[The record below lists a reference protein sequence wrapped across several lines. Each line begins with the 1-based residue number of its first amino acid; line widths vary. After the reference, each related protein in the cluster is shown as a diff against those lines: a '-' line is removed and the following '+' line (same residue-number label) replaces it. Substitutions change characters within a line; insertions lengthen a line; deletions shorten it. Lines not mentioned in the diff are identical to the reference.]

1 MIEEIKKLIIFAR
14 KHNDVIEIGDI
25 TKVIGKEL
33 SENEM
38 LQLSKE
44 LSLKNIDIIQYNQQ
58 EEVTI
63 SEDELLADGE
73 LNTLKD
79 DYVETIPETDVEDE
93 FEFETETLD
102 TDNSVFIEDS
112 VKSYLSEIGS
122 IPLLSKEEEVE
133 LACRIEH
140 GDLQAKE
147 EMIRANLR
155 LVVCVAKRYARN
167 TNLKLLDLIQE
178 GNIGLMR
185 AVDKFDYSRGY
196 KFSTYA
202 MWWIRQAISRAIADQ
217 DRTIRIPVHMK
228 EQMSRMTRVSKRFR
242 DEHGYDANAKELA
255 KLMDLQVD
263 KVEEILKLYGDT
275 ISLDVPVGQDDESA
289 QLSDFIADD
298 TMPEQFS
305 SVEHVMLSEE
315 IDNVLQC
322 LTQRE
327 QDIIKLRFGFCDGKI
342 WTLEEVGKEFN
353 LTRERIR
360 QIEAKA
366 LGKLRM
372 KKDVGK
378 LKTYLE

>member
-1 MIEEIKKLIIFAR
+1 MVEEIKKLIIFAR

-33 SENEM
+33 SDNEM

-44 LSLKNIDIIQYNQQ
+44 LSLKNIDIIHYNQQ
-58 EEVTI
+58 EKTEI
-63 SEDELLADGE
+63 GENEIFSDGDI
-73 LNTLKD
+73 NTLKD
-79 DYVETIPETDVEDE
+79 DYVKSVAEETEVD
-93 FEFETETLD
+93 FEFETEALD
-102 TDNSVFIEDS
+102 DDNDAFIEDS

-122 IPLLSKEEEVE
+122 IPLLSKEEEVL
-133 LACRIEH
+133 LACRIEQ
-140 GDLQAKE
+140 GDLKAKE

-155 LVVCVAKRYARN
+155 LVVCVAKRYART

-228 EQMSRMTRVSKRFR
+228 EQMSRMTRISKKFR

-255 KLMDLQVD
+255 ELMELAED

-275 ISLDVPVGQDDESA
+275 ISLDIPIGQDDESA
-289 QLSDFIADD
+289 QLSDFIADE

-315 IDNVLQC
+315 INNVLQC
-322 LTQRE
+322 LTPRE
-327 QDIIKLRFGFCDGKI
+327 ADILRLRFGFLDGKI

-366 LGKLRM
+366 LSKLRM